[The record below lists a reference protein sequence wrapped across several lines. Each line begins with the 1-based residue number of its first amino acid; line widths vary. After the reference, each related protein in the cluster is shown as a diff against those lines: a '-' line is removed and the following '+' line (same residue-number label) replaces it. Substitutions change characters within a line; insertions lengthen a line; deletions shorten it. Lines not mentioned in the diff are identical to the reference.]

1 MKKITSYRI
10 ISLIALIGMGLGLS
24 SLYAI
29 DSAQQTQQ
37 RGTSAAEGSSFPPP
51 IKNAEMLRLGVN
63 VALEQYNDTDL
74 DLRLANLAKQGV
86 KYVRQEFRWAD
97 LEPNKGQFTWTSS
110 DRIFKALQKHQLQVL
125 PVMLS
130 TPVWAR
136 RPTGNPASQPID
148 TMPPIEAVDYGFFVG
163 EFAKRY
169 DATGLILGY
178 QIWDEPNLSAAWG
191 NGLVNPQDY
200 RHMLRAAA
208 GQIRYLNPSARV
220 VLAALAPTV
229 EHSSVNLA
237 PQAYLAVLYDLGSRD
252 DFDVVAA
259 KPYGFSAPP
268 EDRQVSPAML
278 NFSHVILMR
287 ETMFLRNDANKA
299 IWITQ
304 FGWNALPASWQGKPS
319 VWGSVSEQQ
328 QADFM
333 LRAIQRA
340 AQEWHWLGAMFIEN
354 LQPNQ
359 APDQARWGFAL
370 LDQLGRPRPIYNA
383 LPEAIDL
390 ADFVARSQS
399 FAICNQ
405 YATKGNFSPSTCYQP
420 NPLVLFSEGWRFS
433 NLGADTPQREDA
445 KVTLR
450 FKGDSLALIVRRDN
464 YRAYTYISIDG
475 KPANLLPQDA
485 RGSYLIMT
493 SSNLKPQIETI
504 EVANRLGPGEHV
516 AVIQI
521 DRGWNQWSLV
531 GWSSRSTNVNAIY
544 DPTRQFLQWLIGLA
558 GLALLGS
565 LWGARWQDV
574 IHPFWQRA
582 RPHMRAARGLLTGI
596 ASALIVWGAAAV
608 TWAQDVALAYRN
620 LPIPAHFALS
630 AFTSGLFIWSP
641 MFVLGLV
648 ALGVLFVVVLMRLD
662 VGLALLAF
670 FIPFFIVPQRL
681 FASAFSMV
689 ELLTLM
695 CLVSWM
701 LRKCKDFALW
711 MNDWRHL
718 PKPNRPAKIQMPN
731 AKIVNLLD
739 LSILG
744 FVLVALA
751 SSWLASYKVEAFREL
766 RTAIAE
772 PAALYLML
780 RSTRLS
786 QVQIK
791 RIVGA
796 WLLGALAIAGI
807 GLFNYGRGDRF
818 AAEFGLPRIK
828 SIFGS
833 PNNDALYLGRAFPIL
848 LVLGLTAL
856 QKIILNL
863 RSASRFSFST
873 LYQAG
878 PLLALGMVTLALVL
892 SQSRG
897 ALLFGVPAATI
908 AVCMALG
915 GTWRNIGMGVLIV
928 GVLGLLLLISG
939 VAQPLLGNSRLALA
953 FDLVNGTG
961 FFRIYLWQSAL
972 MMWRDYPLLGVGP
985 DNFLYA
991 YRGFYILPAAWQE
1004 PNLSHPHNWFF
1015 DFVSRLGTL
1024 GLLAGAG
1031 MALGVWQ
1038 RFRHTRQFA
1047 PQSTWHTLRI
1057 GLMGMFVYLLAHGMV
1072 DHSLFLVDLG
1082 FVFMLGCGL
1091 LWQLQ
1096 QQQDEPILM

>member
-1 MKKITSYRI
+1 M
-10 ISLIALIGMGLGLS
+10 
-24 SLYAI
+24 
-29 DSAQQTQQ
+29 
-37 RGTSAAEGSSFPPP
+37 
-51 IKNAEMLRLGVN
+51 
-63 VALEQYNDTDL
+63 
-74 DLRLANLAKQGV
+74 
-86 KYVRQEFRWAD
+86 
-97 LEPNKGQFTWTSS
+97 
-110 DRIFKALQKHQLQVL
+110 
-125 PVMLS
+125 
-130 TPVWAR
+130 
-136 RPTGNPASQPID
+136 
-148 TMPPIEAVDYGFFVG
+148 
-163 EFAKRY
+163 
-169 DATGLILGY
+169 
-178 QIWDEPNLSAAWG
+178 
-191 NGLVNPQDY
+191 
-200 RHMLRAAA
+200 
-208 GQIRYLNPSARV
+208 
-220 VLAALAPTV
+220 
-229 EHSSVNLA
+229 
-237 PQAYLAVLYDLGSRD
+237 
-252 DFDVVAA
+252 
-259 KPYGFSAPP
+259 
-268 EDRQVSPAML
+268 
-278 NFSHVILMR
+278 
-287 ETMFLRNDANKA
+287 
-299 IWITQ
+299 
-304 FGWNALPASWQGKPS
+304 
-319 VWGSVSEQQ
+319 
-328 QADFM
+328 
-333 LRAIQRA
+333 
-340 AQEWHWLGAMFIEN
+340 
-354 LQPNQ
+354 
-359 APDQARWGFAL
+359 
-370 LDQLGRPRPIYNA
+370 
-383 LPEAIDL
+383 
-390 ADFVARSQS
+390 
-399 FAICNQ
+399 
-405 YATKGNFSPSTCYQP
+405 
-420 NPLVLFSEGWRFS
+420 
-433 NLGADTPQREDA
+433 
-445 KVTLR
+445 
-450 FKGDSLALIVRRDN
+450 
-464 YRAYTYISIDG
+464 
-475 KPANLLPQDA
+475 
-485 RGSYLIMT
+485 
-493 SSNLKPQIETI
+493 
-504 EVANRLGPGEHV
+504 
-516 AVIQI
+516 
-521 DRGWNQWSLV
+521 
-531 GWSSRSTNVNAIY
+531 
-544 DPTRQFLQWLIGLA
+544 
-558 GLALLGS
+558 
-565 LWGARWQDV
+565 
-574 IHPFWQRA
+574 
-582 RPHMRAARGLLTGI
+582 
-596 ASALIVWGAAAV
+596 
-608 TWAQDVALAYRN
+608 
-620 LPIPAHFALS
+620 
-630 AFTSGLFIWSP
+630 
-641 MFVLGLV
+641 LGLV

-701 LRKCKDFALW
+701 RHKCKDFALW

-833 PNNDALYLGRAFPIL
+833 PNNDALYLGRAFPML
-848 LVLGLTAL
+848 LVMGLMAL
-856 QKIILNL
+856 QKIIPNL

-908 AVCMALG
+908 AVCVALG